1 MYKFKQSTAYT
12 IYVLLVDETN
22 PIVGLAGLTPTFT
35 LGKAGGASSGITPT
49 YTDRGSGVYSV
60 ELAAGDTD
68 TLGAGWLHI
77 TATGAVAHDVFFWVE
92 STDLATIGADV
103 DQVLTNQGSH
113 STTLSSINTDTNNI
127 EADTQD
133 LQQSMARALGLLQE
147 NFMLDNTA
155 FAGSDMTSGRIR
167 IFANAVD
174 LVAASD
180 GATFGTENE
189 IAGYQ
194 ITVVYESAGKV
205 QSYKVEKL

>member
-35 LGKAGGASSGITPT
+35 LGKAGGASAGISPT

-60 ELAAGDTD
+60 ELTAGNTD

-77 TATGAVAHDVFFWVE
+77 AATGAVTHDVFFWVE
-92 STDLATIGADV
+92 ATDLA
-103 DQVLTNQGSH
+103 S
-113 STTLSSINTDTNNI
+113 I

-147 NFMLDNTA
+147 NFMLDNTV
-155 FAGSDMTSGRIR
+155 FAGSDMSAGRIR

-174 LVAASD
+174 LVAATD
-180 GATFGTENE
+180 GATYGTENE

-194 ITVVYESAGKV
+194 ISVVYESAGKV
-205 QSYKVEKL
+205 QTYKVEKL